1 MTAQITVV
9 IPTYNRAGYV
19 KTAIDSALAQ
29 TRPPDEIVVV
39 DDGSKDDTK
48 DVVDRYGP
56 RVRYV
61 RKDNG
66 GEASARN
73 RGVREATSAWVAF
86 LDSDDAWEPDA
97 LAQLEDATRRF
108 PDAGLIAM
116 RARSMSADG
125 TPGTK
130 IHGKKSPG
138 PEFSTRSLLWG
149 DAGGVQMP
157 MVRRDLVLAVGG
169 FDESLPSATDCDLW
183 LRLSFETRMVGIPE
197 ALLLVRV
204 HPENLSADRTL
215 NARCWIR
222 LLEKLAREHPEFVRE
237 NPWHYRRALGK
248 ERLRLGR
255 ELLALAGQAPER
267 LPEARSALRASIA
280 TFPFFSRAWLYWA
293 WSYVAPGSY
302 AAFRRLERRA
312 RG

>member
-1 MTAQITVV
+1 MTAQIAVV
-9 IPTYNRAGYV
+9 IPTYNRAAYL
-19 KTAIDSALAQ
+19 KTAVDSALAQ

-39 DDGSKDDTK
+39 DDGSTDNTAEL
-48 DVVDRYGP
+48 VARYGA

-61 RKDNG
+61 RKVNG

-73 RGVREATSAWVAF
+73 RGVREATATWVAF
-86 LDSDDAWEPDA
+86 LDSDDAWEPEA
-97 LAQLEDATRRF
+97 LAKLEDATHRF

-116 RARSMSADG
+116 RARVMSAGG

-130 IHGKKSPG
+130 THGKKSPG

-157 MVRRDLVLAVGG
+157 MVRRDLILAAGG
-169 FDESLPSATDCDLW
+169 FDETLPSATDCDLW
-183 LRLSFETRMVGIPE
+183 LRLSFATRMVGIAEP
-197 ALLLVRV
+197 LLLVRV

-222 LLEKLAREHPEFVRE
+222 LLEKLAREHPEFVRD

-255 ELLALAGQAPER
+255 ELLASSGRSSEH
-267 LPEARSALRASIA
+267 LPEARAALRASIA
-280 TFPFFSRAWLYWA
+280 TFPFFGRAWLYWA
-293 WSYVAPGSY
+293 WSYAAPGSY

>member
-1 MTAQITVV
+1 MTAQIAVV

-19 KTAIDSALAQ
+19 QTAIDSALAQ
-29 TRPPDEIVVV
+29 TRLPDEIVVV
-39 DDGSKDDTK
+39 DDGSTDDTA
-48 DVVDRYGP
+48 VVLARYGA
-56 RVRYV
+56 RVRYF

-73 RGVREATSAWVAF
+73 RGVREASSTWIAF
-86 LDSDDAWEPDA
+86 LDSDDAWEPTA
-97 LAQLEDATRRF
+97 LAQLEAAAGRY
-108 PDAGLIAM
+108 PEAGLIAM
-116 RARSMSADG
+116 RARVLSADG
-125 TPGTK
+125 VRGSRT
-130 IHGKKSPG
+130 HGKKSKG
-138 PEFSTRSLLWG
+138 PRFSTRSLLWG

-157 MVRRDLVLAVGG
+157 LVRRDLILAAGG

-183 LRLSFETRMVGIPE
+183 IRLSLETEMVGIPE
-197 ALLLVRV
+197 PLLLCRV

-222 LLEKLAREHPEFVRE
+222 LLDKLAREHPEFVRD

-255 ELLALAGQAPER
+255 ELLASSAGQPER
-267 LPEARSALRASIA
+267 LRESRDALRASIA
-280 TFPFFSRAWLYWA
+280 AFPFFGRAWLYLV
-293 WSYVAPGSY
+293 WSFIAPGSY
-302 AAFRRLERRA
+302 AAFRRFERRA

>member
-1 MTAQITVV
+1 MTARIAVV
-9 IPTYNRAGYV
+9 IPTYNRAGYLQ
-19 KTAIDSALAQ
+19 TAIDSALAQ
-29 TRPPDEIVVV
+29 TRLPDEIVVV
-39 DDGSKDDTK
+39 DDGSTDDTAAA
-48 DVVDRYGP
+48 VARYGG

-73 RGVREATSAWVAF
+73 RGVTEAASTWIAF
-86 LDSDDAWEPDA
+86 LDSDDAWEPTA
-97 LAQLEDATRRF
+97 LSQLETATQRYAG
-108 PDAGLIAM
+108 AGLIAM
-116 RARSMSADG
+116 RARVLSADG
-125 TPGTK
+125 VRGTRT
-130 IHGKKSPG
+130 HGKKSKG
-138 PEFSTRSLLWG
+138 PRFSTRSLLWG

-157 MVRRDLVLAVGG
+157 MVRRDLILAAGG

-183 LRLSFETRMVGIPE
+183 IRLSFATEMVGIPE
-197 ALLLVRV
+197 PLLLCRV
-204 HPENLSADRTL
+204 HPDNLSADRTL

-222 LLEKLAREHPEFVRE
+222 ILEKLAREHPDFVRD

-255 ELLALAGQAPER
+255 ELLASSAGHPER
-267 LPEARSALRASIA
+267 LRESRQALRASIA
-280 TFPFFSRAWLYWA
+280 SFPFFGRAWLYLL
-293 WSYVAPGSY
+293 WSFAAPGSY